1 MIDAS
6 QLEAFA
12 SKVEAARADLKP
24 YMGKTL
30 EEVGEEFLTIIQGNI
45 ESLGNV
51 DTGKLLASFTKG
63 GAGNIWNLDLGGLTL
78 QIGTNVEYAKWVDR
92 GHRQTPGRFVP
103 GVFDGGKF
111 RYVPGAKTGMVL
123 KASFVKG
130 SFYFSRSADALRR
143 MLPEM
148 ASKSLEQF
156 FWRYFP

>member
-12 SKVEAARADLKP
+12 RKVEAASTDLKP
-24 YMGKTL
+24 YMGKAL
-30 EEVGEEFLTIIQGNI
+30 EEIGEEFLDLVQSNI

-92 GHRQTPGRFVP
+92 GHRQKPGRFVP
-103 GVFDGGKF
+103 GVFEGGKF
-111 RYVPGAKTGMVL
+111 KYVPGAKTGMVL
-123 KASFVKG
+123 KASFAKG
-130 SFYFSRSADALRR
+130 SFYFSRSAGALRR

-148 ASKSLEQF
+148 VDKSFEQF
-156 FWRYFP
+156 FRRYFS